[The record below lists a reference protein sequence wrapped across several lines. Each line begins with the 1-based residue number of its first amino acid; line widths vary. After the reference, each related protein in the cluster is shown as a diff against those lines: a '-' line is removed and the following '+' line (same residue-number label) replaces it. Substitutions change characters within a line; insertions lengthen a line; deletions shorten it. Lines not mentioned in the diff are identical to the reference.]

1 MKIQSEGG
9 SSLRLSTQK
18 NQVIFNPA
26 SAPSGDVDIIALSE
40 PKNTTDFTTK
50 KLFNLPGEYEVSGIL
65 AQGFYTDDQNNI
77 AYKVIV
83 EEIAVVHFGN
93 LKEVPVSDFFEKLG
107 ENVDVVVLAL
117 NENFDDKKAKTLID
131 KMDPRMV
138 LLIGDNTYFA
148 GMTDKF
154 GAKMVEEA
162 VLNIS
167 KSGLSDDKTE
177 VLILN
182 V

>member
-83 EEIAVVHFGN
+83 EEIAVVHFGKPSIQRKRF
-93 LKEVPVSDFFEKLG
+93 LSMLG
-107 ENVDVVVLAL
+107 
-117 NENFDDKKAKTLID
+117 
-131 KMDPRMV
+131 
-138 LLIGDNTYFA
+138 G
-148 GMTDKF
+148 GW
-154 GAKMVEEA
+154 
-162 VLNIS
+162 
-167 KSGLSDDKTE
+167 
-177 VLILN
+177 
-182 V
+182 